1 MNVIRNLTD
10 NFITELDWI
19 KVTLIQ
25 IFVTFMSVGVF
36 CPLDE
41 LERREKERGDRRIG
55 QAKEQLEFVHMEE
68 AYDLKV
74 DTFRDGLEG
83 CVEKILQQMQ
93 AELE

>member
-1 MNVIRNLTD
+1 
-10 NFITELDWI
+10 
-19 KVTLIQ
+19 
-25 IFVTFMSVGVF
+25 MSVGVF

-55 QAKEQLEFVHMEE
+55 QAKEQLEFVHKEE
-68 AYDLKV
+68 VYDLKV